1 MTQHR
6 GDIWHIDT
14 GTPPATVLPRLY
26 YLIAGVIGEGSFDPA
41 GYRSGS
47 SLDEIVIGQ
56 MLWTRCCTITPTSS
70 VVPRLGLIRQVELA
84 CADFN
89 ATVGIAVTAFSLT
102 QPHTLRP
109 PASAALLAVAFVFVQ
124 IVQIRTARRVRS
136 AGCAARRRPLL
147 GEIEKPQVRG
157 HPFVIHYRPKLILVG
172 GRSVDRE
179 TIDRLASLA
188 NT

>member
-1 MTQHR
+1 M
-6 GDIWHIDT
+6 
-14 GTPPATVLPRLY
+14 
-26 YLIAGVIGEGSFDPA
+26 
-41 GYRSGS
+41 
-47 SLDEIVIGQ
+47 
-56 MLWTRCCTITPTSS
+56 
-70 VVPRLGLIRQVELA
+70 PRLGLIRQVELV
-84 CADFN
+84 CAGFN

-157 HPFVIHYRPKLILVG
+157 HPFIIALCRSKLILVG

-188 NT
+188 NTSYELSCVLALAVASSPPGELTGDQMDALTDLSYKILINIAEMREILAPAPDQPTTGQN